1 MKFSEIPLVEYID
14 IEEQC
19 IDLYI
24 HTKDKRM
31 IFVPDVQTDM
41 FIDSFQVVVE
51 HMMFDQKV
59 SFIMM
64 RKDFSH
70 LEYRVSDRQKS
81 KTVKQEIDELYSY
94 LEEDEKDD
102 IDFFL
107 DYHNKEVLKEP

>member
-31 IFVPDVQTDM
+31 ILVSDVQTDM
-41 FIDSFQVVVE
+41 FIDSFQVSVE
-51 HMMFDQKV
+51 HMMFDQRV
-59 SFIMM
+59 SFVMM
-64 RKDFSH
+64 REDFSH
-70 LEYRVSDRQKS
+70 LEYKVTDRQGLKD
-81 KTVKQEIDELYSY
+81 KPRRIYRDTE
-94 LEEDEKDD
+94 DD

-107 DYHNKEVLKEP
+107 DYHNREVLKEP

>member
-14 IEEQC
+14 IEEQR

-31 IFVPDVQTDM
+31 ILVSDVQTDM

-59 SFIMM
+59 SFVMM
-64 RKDFSH
+64 REDFSH
-70 LEYRVSDRQKS
+70 LEYKVTNRQVMGNKI
-81 KTVKQEIDELYSY
+81 KNIYKDIE
-94 LEEDEKDD
+94 EEDV
-102 IDFFL
+102 DFFL
-107 DYHNKEVLKEP
+107 DYHNREVLKEP